1 MFIIL
6 YKLSLG
12 DFYMKK
18 IALITDGWGR
28 YVTYTWI
35 QGYRNYMAAHQ
46 SDMDLYIFQSFGN
59 FSMDEKHNAGEYN
72 ITRLPDFSEFDG
84 ILLDL
89 ATVSQPDL
97 IAEVIERARKSGVPT
112 VSLLEQIPGLYHS
125 GIDNY
130 KAITS
135 VVEHL
140 ITEHGCRTLNYIG
153 GPEFNKENQ
162 LRFKAYKDALLH
174 HGISFEEQRVIHH
187 NYEIETGIQAFSK
200 FKEMD
205 LLPDA
210 FVCVN
215 DNTAVGVCLAAKEA
229 GYSIPGDFLVTG
241 FDNEDKASYYDP
253 RITTVGFS
261 KADVMTDALL
271 LLEKIWQ
278 GKAKATCV
286 YAPFNYVFQESCGCI
301 SQNPPDRGE
310 YVIGRIIAEARQSD
324 MQNWIM
330 DLNRVLLDCS
340 GYTELAGRMQTWLT
354 EHGCGNIYLFMN
366 PDIFMSENVDVL
378 PEIPDDTYLT
388 HGYPNEMTLVYPRQ
402 ENQKPQQLDLKEVLA
417 LPRKESGG
425 KQNIYQFCPL
435 HFRERE
441 IGFLS
446 ITNCDYLLEHQFL
459 FETLNALQASIEAL
473 YARLTLRK
481 MNKQLSQL
489 YIHDSLTGLYNRMAY
504 EKLALPLFHQCMREN
519 QPVGIMF
526 VDADHLKYIN
536 DNFGHDMGN
545 LAISS
550 IASVLRQ
557 LCPAESISMRYGGD
571 EFVCVIPYSDELQ
584 MQELARTLQ
593 SSLDALSANSRVGF
607 PIEASI
613 GWVIA
618 EDPVLTLNDYINLAD
633 EKMYSAKKS
642 RKAERK
648 DS

>member
-1 MFIIL
+1 
-6 YKLSLG
+6 
-12 DFYMKK
+12 MKK

-72 ITRLPDFSEFDG
+72 IARLPDFSEFDG

-97 IAEVIERARKSGVPT
+97 IAEIIERAKLSSIPAI
-112 VSLLEQIPGLYHS
+112 SLLEQIPGLYHS

-130 KAITS
+130 EAIS
-135 VVEHL
+135 RIVEHL
-140 ITEHGCRTLNYIG
+140 ITEHGCRTLNFIG
-153 GPEFNKENQ
+153 GPEFNRENQ
-162 LRFKAYKDALLH
+162 LRFKAYRDALLR
-174 HGISFEEQRVIHH
+174 HGIPFEEQRVIHH
-187 NYEIETGIQAFSK
+187 NYEIETGIQAFST
-200 FKEMD
+200 FKEKN

-241 FDNEDKASYYDP
+241 FDNEDKASYYEP

-261 KADVMTDALL
+261 KADIMENALL
-271 LLEKIWQ
+271 MLEKIWN
-278 GKAKATCV
+278 GNAEETYI
-286 YAPFNYVFQESCGCI
+286 YAPFTYVFQESCGCV

-310 YVIGRIIAEARQSD
+310 YVIKRIVAEARQSD
-324 MQNWIM
+324 MQNWMM
-330 DLNRVLLDCS
+330 DLNRVLLDCA
-340 GYTELAGRMQTWLT
+340 GYTELAGRMQNWLT
-354 EHGCGNIYLFMN
+354 KHGCGNIYLFLN
-366 PDIFMSENVDVL
+366 PDIFMSENMDTL
-378 PEIPDDTYLT
+378 PELPEDTYQT
-388 HGYPNEMTLVYPRQ
+388 EGYPKEMALVYPPLNGTNRLHL
-402 ENQKPQQLDLKEVLA
+402 NLKEILS
-417 LPRKESGG
+417 LPQTEATRG
-425 KQNIYQFCPL
+425 QNIYQFCPL

-441 IGFLS
+441 IGFLI

-459 FETLNALQASIEAL
+459 FETLNALQTSMEAL

-504 EKLALPLFHQCMREN
+504 EKLAMPLFHQCMQEN

-536 DNFGHDMGN
+536 DTFGHDMGN

-557 LCPAESISMRYGGD
+557 HCPAESVSIRYGGD
-571 EFVCVIPYSDELQ
+571 EFVCLIPDYNKQ
-584 MQELARTLQ
+584 KIQELAHTLLD
-593 SSLDALSANSRVGF
+593 SLEVFSANSRVGF

-618 EDPVLTLNDYINLAD
+618 DDPDLPLNDYINLAD
-633 EKMYSAKKS
+633 EKMYSVKKS

-648 DS
+648 DF

>member
-1 MFIIL
+1 
-6 YKLSLG
+6 
-12 DFYMKK
+12 MKK

-35 QGYRNYMAAHQ
+35 EGYRKYMAIHQ
-46 SDMDLYIFQSFGN
+46 SDIDLYIFQSFGN

-89 ATVSQPDL
+89 ATVSQPAL
-97 IAEVIERARKSGVPT
+97 IEEVIQRAKASDVPT

-130 KAITS
+130 DAITKI
-135 VVEHL
+135 VDHL
-140 ITEHGCRTLNYIG
+140 ITEHGCRTLNFIG
-153 GPEFNKENQ
+153 GPELNKENQ
-162 LRFKAYKDALLH
+162 LRFKAYKDALLR
-174 HGISFEEQRVIHH
+174 HGIPFEEQRVIHH
-187 NYEIETGIQAFSK
+187 NYEIETGIQAFST
-200 FKEMD
+200 FKEKS

-215 DNTAVGVCLAAKEA
+215 DNVAVGVCLAAKEA
-229 GYSIPGDFLVTG
+229 GYSIPHDFLVTG
-241 FDNEDKASYYDP
+241 FDNEDKASYYEP
-253 RITTVGFS
+253 RITTVGFY
-261 KADVMTDALL
+261 KADIMYNALQ
-271 LLEKIWQ
+271 LLEKIWN
-278 GKAKATCV
+278 GDTSTTCM
-286 YAPFNYVFQESCGCI
+286 YAPFNYVFQESCGCV

-310 YVIGRIIAEARQSD
+310 YVIGRIVAEARHSD
-324 MQNWIM
+324 MQNWMM
-330 DLNRVLLDCS
+330 DLNRVLLDCA

-366 PDIFMSENVDVL
+366 PDIFMSENVGVM
-378 PEIPDDTYLT
+378 PEIPDDVFLT
-388 HGYPNEMTLVYPRQ
+388 HGYPAEMALVYPSL
-402 ENQKPQQLDLKEVLA
+402 ENTRRLHLNLKEILS
-417 LPRKESGG
+417 LPQIETTGN
-425 KQNIYQFCPL
+425 QNIYQFCPL

-441 IGFLS
+441 IGFLI

-459 FETLNALQASIEAL
+459 FETLNALQTSMEAL

-504 EKLALPLFHQCMREN
+504 EKLALPLFHQCMQEN

-557 LCPAESISMRYGGD
+557 RCPAESISMRYGGD
-571 EFVCVIPYSDELQ
+571 EFVCVIPYSDKLQ
-584 MQELARTLQ
+584 MQELSQALQ
-593 SSLDALSANSRVGF
+593 ASLKVLSANSRVGF

-633 EKMYSAKKS
+633 EKMYSAKKA

>member
-1 MFIIL
+1 
-6 YKLSLG
+6 
-12 DFYMKK
+12 MKK

-35 QGYRNYMAAHQ
+35 QGYRNYMAAHR

-59 FSMDEKHNAGEYN
+59 FSMDEKHNTGEYN

-112 VSLLEQIPGLYHS
+112 VSLLEQIPGFYHS

-130 KAITS
+130 EAITRI
-135 VVEHL
+135 VDHL

-162 LRFKAYKDALLH
+162 LRFKAYKDALLR
-174 HGISFEEQRVIHH
+174 HGIPFEGQRVIHH
-187 NYEIETGIQAFSK
+187 NYEIETGIQAFSI
-200 FKEMD
+200 FKEKD

-261 KADVMTDALL
+261 KADVMADALL

-278 GKAKATCV
+278 GKAETTYV

-310 YVIGRIIAEARQSD
+310 YVIGRIVAEARQSD
-324 MQNWIM
+324 MQNWMM

-378 PEIPDDTYLT
+378 PEIPDDAYLT

-402 ENQKPQQLDLKEVLA
+402 ENQKPQQLDLKEILA
-417 LPRKESGG
+417 LPRKESDG

-441 IGFLS
+441 IGFLI

-459 FETLNALQASIEAL
+459 FETLNALQTSMEAL

-504 EKLALPLFHQCMREN
+504 EKLALPLFHQCMQEN

-557 LCPAESISMRYGGD
+557 YCPAESISMRYGGD
-571 EFVCVIPYSDELQ
+571 EFVCVIPYSDKRQ
-584 MQELARTLQ
+584 MQELAHTLQ
-593 SSLDALSANSRVGF
+593 ASLDVLSANSQMGF

-633 EKMYSAKKS
+633 EKMYSAKKA